1 MILLLFI
8 NISNVEALDKTEAET
23 AIDDA
28 ERGLISAYE
37 AVLEAEKKG
46 ANVTSLTE
54 KLTATGANL
63 TTAYL
68 QFKEQ
73 NYSEAVT
80 LAENCTEIA
89 EDVKTQASSL
99 CDYAAWNARLS
110 LWIQILGWL
119 ISMGTIFS
127 ATFFVWRVFK
137 KRYYRKIL
145 EMQPE
150 ATHDEH

>member
-8 NISNVEALDKTEAET
+8 NISSVEALDKTEAET
-23 AIDDA
+23 AIDGA

-37 AVLEAEKKG
+37 GVLEAEKEG
-46 ANVTSLTE
+46 ANVTSLTQ
-54 KLTATGANL
+54 KLTAAGANL
-63 TTAYL
+63 TTVYL
-68 QFKEQ
+68 HFKEQ

-99 CDYAAWNARLS
+99 RDYAAWNVRQT
-110 LWIQILGWL
+110 LWFQILGWL
-119 ISMGTIFS
+119 ISIGIIFS

-150 ATHDEH
+150 ATYDEH